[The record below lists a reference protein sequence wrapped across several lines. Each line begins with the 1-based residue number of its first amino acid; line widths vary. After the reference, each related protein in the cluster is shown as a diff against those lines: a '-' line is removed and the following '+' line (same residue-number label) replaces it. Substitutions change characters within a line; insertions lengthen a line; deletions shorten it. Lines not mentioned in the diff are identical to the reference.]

1 MEESA
6 ARRQLIEVCRLAYS
20 RGYICGTEGNFSARL
35 SPERILST
43 PRGTCKARIEPEEL
57 VLTDLDG
64 KIIEAGQSGP
74 QAKSRM
80 PSTELSMHLA
90 AYRARPDVK
99 AVVHAHPTVTVA
111 FTVAGVSLSKCIL
124 PETVCA
130 LGVIPV
136 APYATPSTEEVPNSI
151 ERLIGAHDAVVL
163 DHHGALTVGG
173 DLWDAFYKLE
183 TLEHHAQTLLV
194 AHLLGGAK
202 PLRSSQVKK
211 LLDIRSVYGFTRPLP
226 VNILTSPE
234 CSEPD
239 QETPA

>member
-1 MEESA
+1 MEESF

-20 RGYICGTEGNFSARL
+20 RGYICGTEGNFSMRL
-35 SPERILST
+35 ADERIVST

-64 KIIEAGQSGP
+64 KVIEAGRSG
-74 QAKSRM
+74 AAVNARM

-90 AYRARPDVK
+90 AYHARPDVK

-124 PETVCA
+124 PETVCT

-136 APYATPSTEEVPNSI
+136 APYATPSTEEVPASI
-151 ERLIGAHDAVVL
+151 EQLIGAHDAVVL
-163 DHHGALTVGG
+163 DHHGALTVGS

-194 AHLLGGAK
+194 AHLLGGPK
-202 PLRSSQVKK
+202 PLLSSQVKK

-226 VNILTSPE
+226 VNMLTSPE